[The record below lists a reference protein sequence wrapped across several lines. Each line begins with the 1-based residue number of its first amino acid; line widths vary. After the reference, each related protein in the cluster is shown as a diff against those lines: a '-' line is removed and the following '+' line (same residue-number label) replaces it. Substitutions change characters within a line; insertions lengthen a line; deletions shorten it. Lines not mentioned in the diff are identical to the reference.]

1 MREFWQI
8 SIGNILTI
16 LGGIFTVVV
25 MWQKIRDKVDEL
37 LTRQAKTESEVAELT
52 RMGIMTTL
60 NQHERRLTMIETLS
74 VDVSGMKSD
83 IAWIK
88 DRLRER
94 KGIES

>member
-37 LTRQAKTESEVAELT
+37 LARQTKTEAEVAELT

-60 NQHERRLTMIETLS
+60 NQHERRMAMLETLA
-74 VDVSGMKSD
+74 VDVSGMKAD
-83 IAWIK
+83 INWIK
-88 DRLRER
+88 DRLRQ
-94 KGIES
+94 KGNDL

>member
-60 NQHERRLTMIETLS
+60 NQHERRLAVMETLS
-74 VDVSGMKSD
+74 VEVSGIKAD
-83 IAWIK
+83 LAWIK
-88 DRLRER
+88 DWLRE
-94 KGIES
+94 KNNV